1 MRLTDHFGRTADVIA
16 MSLTIYED
24 FRVLPAKAQLFDTRA
39 YLRRRGNEVR
49 IYEDVPFRRDNK
61 VAGKVL
67 ATHVVE
73 VVRDFEWRNGC
84 RPRRVYFRKS
94 GHWRAK

>member
-1 MRLTDHFGRTADVIA
+1 MRLTDHFGRTAHVIV

-49 IYEDVPFRRDNK
+49 VYQDVSFRRDNK
-61 VAGKVL
+61 IAGKVL
-67 ATHVVE
+67 TTHVE
-73 VVRDFEWRNGC
+73 VVRDFEWRNGS
-84 RPRRVYFRKS
+84 RPRRVYFRMS
-94 GHWRAK
+94 GHSRAK